1 MFKNYIKTALR
12 NLVRNRVYS
21 IINITGF
28 AIGLTISLL
37 LIFYVKHELSYDEF
51 HEKKDYIYRLGV
63 EQSDGKKTERRD
75 YSLTVMGPA
84 IKEAFPEVKEF
95 TRISS
100 YRGGSLVWKDK
111 GFREH
116 KIRYADSSL
125 FDLFSFK
132 LLRGNKETVLA
143 GPGKIVLSKKLA
155 DKIFGDVDPLGE
167 TLNYNGKNNLTVSG
181 IIENAPSKSH
191 IKYAALISFETIY
204 SNYSDAQFTWNGG
217 WGYFT
222 YLELNSSAPGKELYT
237 KLDNLFYEK
246 IGKMLEGLGWTI
258 HPLLHPLEDL
268 YLHHDGMDD
277 PASSGNLM
285 NIYIFAAIAIFVLL
299 IASINFMNL
308 TTAQSLKRIKEVG
321 VRKVAGA
328 TRKKLVYQFI
338 GESLLI
344 TFIAFILAIILIE
357 IFLSQFSQLLGK
369 DLSIYTMEN
378 IEILLGL
385 PLLVILVGIMAGS
398 YPAFFLSSYSTS
410 NIFKGG
416 SSTGRNKY
424 RLRNTLIVA
433 QFVIS
438 IVLIISS
445 VVIYSQLNYA
455 QNKKLG
461 YNKNNLLSI
470 NLESNEVIKKD
481 EVLKSQLL
489 ELPEVQNV
497 SIASNYPGLGVSRYG
512 FVPEGSEEPQIFHVL
527 DVDSDYF
534 KTLKIKIIKGRN
546 FRKKRS
552 AETNT
557 CLINE
562 TLAEQL
568 NWENPIGKYIER
580 NGKQKI
586 IGVVKDF
593 HFASLH
599 DDIGP
604 LVFRMKKPW
613 QTEKVLVRFSSGN
626 TKESLQKVHTK
637 WNKLFGSKPIN
648 YEFVDDSF
656 KEAYKVDIQFSQT
669 ILFFTVLAILIACL
683 GLFGL
688 TAFSTEQRTK
698 EIGIR
703 KAMGANVF
711 RINNLIVKQFVRW
724 VLVANIIA
732 WPIAYY
738 FMNKW
743 LQNYAYKIDMHA
755 GYFVSAAIVS
765 VSIALITVSY
775 HSIRAAKTNP
785 VNSLRYE

>member
-12 NLVRNRVYS
+12 NLARNRVYS
-21 IINITGF
+21 IINIVGF

-51 HEKKDYIYRLGV
+51 HEKNDYIYRLGV
-63 EQSDGKKTERRD
+63 EQSDGKKTEKGD

-84 IKEAFPEVKEF
+84 IKEAFPEVEEF

-100 YRGGSLVWKDK
+100 YRGGSLVWKNK
-111 GFREH
+111 GFSEK

-125 FDLFSFK
+125 FDLFSFN
-132 LLRGNKETVLA
+132 LLRGNEKTVLK
-143 GPGKIVLSKKLA
+143 GPNKIVLSKRLA
-155 DKIFGDVDPLGE
+155 DKIFSDVDPVGKII
-167 TLNYNGKNNLTVSG
+167 NYNGKNDLIVSG
-181 IIENAPSKSH
+181 IIENPPARSH
-191 IKYAALISFETIY
+191 IKYNAFISFETIY
-204 SNYSDAQFTWNGG
+204 SNYSEAQFTWNGG

-222 YLELNSSAPGKELYT
+222 YLELSTQKPGKELYS

-246 IGKMLEGLGWTI
+246 MGKRLESLGWTI
-258 HPLLHPLEDL
+258 HPLLHPLEDV
-268 YLHHDGMDD
+268 YLHYEGMDD
-277 PASSGNLM
+277 PNSAGNLK
-285 NIYIFAAIAIFVLL
+285 NIYVFAAIAIFVLL

-328 TRKKLVYQFI
+328 TRKKLIYQFI
-338 GESLLI
+338 GESLLV
-344 TFIAFILAIILIE
+344 TFIAFVLAIILIE
-357 IFLSQFSQLLGK
+357 IFLPQFSQLLGK
-369 DLSIYTMEN
+369 NLSIYTIEN
-378 IEILLGL
+378 IEILVGL
-385 PLLVILVGIMAGS
+385 PLLVLFVGILAGS

-416 SSTGRNKY
+416 SSSGRKKY
-424 RLRNTLIVA
+424 RLRNTLIVT

-445 VVIYSQLNYA
+445 VIIYSQLNYA

-481 EVLKSQLL
+481 EVLKKQLL
-489 ELPEVQNV
+489 ELPEVKNV
-497 SIASNYPGLGVSRYG
+497 SIASNYPGLGVTRYG
-512 FVPEGSEEPQIFHVL
+512 FTPEGSKEPRLFHVL
-527 DVDSDYF
+527 DVDADYL
-534 KTLKIKIIKGRN
+534 KTLKIKIVQGRN
-546 FRKKRS
+546 FHKQRS
-552 AETNT
+552 AEAKT

-562 TLAEQL
+562 TLAERM
-568 NWENPIGKYIER
+568 NWDNPVGKYLKR

-599 DDIGP
+599 KDIGP

-613 QTEKVLVRFSSGN
+613 QTEKVLVRFSN
-626 TKESLQKVHTK
+626 ENIKESLKKVHAK
-637 WNKLFGSKPIN
+637 WEKLFGSEPLK
-648 YEFVDDSF
+648 YEFVDNSF
-656 KEAYKVDIQFSQT
+656 QKAYKVDIQFSQT
-669 ILFFTVLAILIACL
+669 ILFFTILAIIIACL

-688 TAFSTEQRTK
+688 TALSTEQRTK

-703 KAMGANVF
+703 KAMGANMF

-724 VLVANIIA
+724 VLIANIIA

-743 LQNYAYKIDMHA
+743 LQNYAYKIDMHL
-755 GYFVSAAIVS
+755 GYFASAALIS
-765 VSIALITVSY
+765 LIIAWITVSY

>member
-1 MFKNYIKTALR
+1 
-12 NLVRNRVYS
+12 
-21 IINITGF
+21 
-28 AIGLTISLL
+28 
-37 LIFYVKHELSYDEF
+37 
-51 HEKKDYIYRLGV
+51 
-63 EQSDGKKTERRD
+63 
-75 YSLTVMGPA
+75 
-84 IKEAFPEVKEF
+84 
-95 TRISS
+95 
-100 YRGGSLVWKDK
+100 
-111 GFREH
+111 
-116 KIRYADSSL
+116 
-125 FDLFSFK
+125 
-132 LLRGNKETVLA
+132 
-143 GPGKIVLSKKLA
+143 
-155 DKIFGDVDPLGE
+155 
-167 TLNYNGKNNLTVSG
+167 
-181 IIENAPSKSH
+181 
-191 IKYAALISFETIY
+191 
-204 SNYSDAQFTWNGG
+204 
-217 WGYFT
+217 
-222 YLELNSSAPGKELYT
+222 
-237 KLDNLFYEK
+237 
-246 IGKMLEGLGWTI
+246 
-258 HPLLHPLEDL
+258 
-268 YLHHDGMDD
+268 
-277 PASSGNLM
+277 
-285 NIYIFAAIAIFVLL
+285 
-299 IASINFMNL
+299 
-308 TTAQSLKRIKEVG
+308 
-321 VRKVAGA
+321 
-328 TRKKLVYQFI
+328 
-338 GESLLI
+338 
-344 TFIAFILAIILIE
+344 
-357 IFLSQFSQLLGK
+357 
-369 DLSIYTMEN
+369 
-378 IEILLGL
+378 
-385 PLLVILVGIMAGS
+385 
-398 YPAFFLSSYSTS
+398 
-410 NIFKGG
+410 
-416 SSTGRNKY
+416 
-424 RLRNTLIVA
+424 
-433 QFVIS
+433 
-438 IVLIISS
+438 
-445 VVIYSQLNYA
+445 
-455 QNKKLG
+455 
-461 YNKNNLLSI
+461 
-470 NLESNEVIKKD
+470 
-481 EVLKSQLL
+481 
-489 ELPEVQNV
+489 
-497 SIASNYPGLGVSRYG
+497 
-512 FVPEGSEEPQIFHVL
+512 
-527 DVDSDYF
+527 VDSDYF

-637 WNKLFGSKPIN
+637 WNKLFGSEPIN